1 MKILASVPLRIFYSR
16 AIRKPGADRCETLSA
31 GIVISRFEHF
41 IETTDW
47 NEKIFCCTFIDKI
60 GFGIMILSVIYFCFS
75 PGAYLT
81 EIFFRNYGQWIAF
94 FF

>member
-1 MKILASVPLRIFYSR
+1 MKTLALVPLRIFYSR
-16 AIRKPGADRCETLSA
+16 AIRQPGAERCETLSE
-31 GIVISRFEHF
+31 GTVISRFGHF

-47 NEKIFCCTFIDKI
+47 NEKNLCYKLIDKI
-60 GFGIMILSVIYFCFS
+60 GFGVMILSVIYFCFS

-81 EIFFRNYGQWIAF
+81 EIFFRNYDQWIAF